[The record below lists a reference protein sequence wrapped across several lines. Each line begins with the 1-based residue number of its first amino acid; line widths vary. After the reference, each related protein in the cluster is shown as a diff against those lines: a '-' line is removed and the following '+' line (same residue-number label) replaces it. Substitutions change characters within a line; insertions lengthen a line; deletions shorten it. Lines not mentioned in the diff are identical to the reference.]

1 MNQKYMD
8 KPWRSKHNMKIK
20 AKITFKYKKSCH
32 AETAFKSLKPDNI
45 GFIDSYKDN
54 NCFICNLNGDS
65 VGTVLATAD
74 DLLFCEMMVERITEF
89 VEEEFVEEF

>member
-1 MNQKYMD
+1 
-8 KPWRSKHNMKIK
+8 MKIN
-20 AKITFKYKKSCH
+20 ARITFKYKTSDNAK
-32 AETAFKSLKPDNI
+32 TAFKSLKPDNI

-89 VEEEFVEEF
+89 VEEQFEN